1 MSWIIALGLLFWLG
15 MSICKMIDK
24 TRGAIA
30 TQEIERYDKTLINR
44 DAFLANIYVVSWH
57 HYQQLEQ
64 RVIKAWYGDE
74 NFSHVLHPGV
84 EMEMFSRQVFGEP
97 ISLTAIKQA
106 ISELKA
112 ENIEWYLENPDPNG
126 RAFVCKRG
134 SDIDATNRLAF
145 ALKEDIPE
153 LGNEFDWEF
162 ANHANCLLAIRN
174 IPDRGDERAQ
184 FMEYSYTLPNGKAVT
199 QKAERPKNRKLK
211 DVY

>member
-24 TRGAIA
+24 TRGVIA
-30 TQEIERYDKTLINR
+30 AQEIERYDKTLVNR
-44 DAFLANIYVVSWH
+44 DAFLANIYVVSWY

-74 NFSHVLHPGV
+74 NFSHVLRPGV
-84 EMEMFSRQVFGEP
+84 EMEMFSKQVFGEP

-145 ALKEDIPE
+145 ALKEDIPA

-174 IPDRGDERAQ
+174 IPDRADERARL
-184 FMEYSYTLPNGKAVT
+184 MEYSYTLPNGKTVT